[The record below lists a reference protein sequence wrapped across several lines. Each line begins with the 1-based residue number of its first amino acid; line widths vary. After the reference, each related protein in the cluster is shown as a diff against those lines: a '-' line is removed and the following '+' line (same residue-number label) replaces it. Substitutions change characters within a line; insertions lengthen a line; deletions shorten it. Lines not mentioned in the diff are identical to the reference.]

1 MFRSHAVPPLR
12 KRNSVFSRAKK
23 GYFSTFFRRWGRENA
38 LRAAIAQ
45 RGGWRRPIDVPG
57 AGRGA
62 AGASRGRAGAE
73 RRKSPFSVPLQPESN
88 CTVLYRVQRVQYST
102 VLYCTYRGKCH
113 STIKYW
119 VCFQNATK
127 WQNWSSS
134 APLNEAITTNNVIKL
149 YLIKRLSIKISATRT
164 NRPKM
169 DQKTPSEFMEN
180 LNPV

>member
-1 MFRSHAVPPLR
+1 MIPLSPARPRALVTKCVVPPCAKTVPTIFFYFGAR
-12 KRNSVFSRAKK
+12 SRNNYPQIVRDL
-23 GYFSTFFRRWGRENA
+23 GMVHIEPFFRYGRE
-38 LRAAIAQ
+38 RAA
-45 RGGWRRPIDVPG
+45 
-57 AGRGA
+57 A
-62 AGASRGRAGAE
+62 AT
-73 RRKSPFSVPLQPESN
+73 LTYYSN
-88 CTVLYRVQRVQYST
+88 NEG
-102 VLYCTYRGKCH
+102 CTYRGKCH

>member
-1 MFRSHAVPPLR
+1 MIPLSPARPRALVTKCVVPP
-12 KRNSVFSRAKK
+12 RAKTAPTIFF
-23 GYFSTFFRRWGRENA
+23 YFGARSRNNYLEIVRDLGMVHIEPFFRYGRE
-38 LRAAIAQ
+38 RAA
-45 RGGWRRPIDVPG
+45 
-57 AGRGA
+57 A
-62 AGASRGRAGAE
+62 AT
-73 RRKSPFSVPLQPESN
+73 LTYYSN
-88 CTVLYRVQRVQYST
+88 NEG
-102 VLYCTYRGKCH
+102 CTYRGKCH

-134 APLNEAITTNNVIKL
+134 APLNESITTNNVIKL

>member
-1 MFRSHAVPPLR
+1 MIPLSPARPRALVTKCVVPP
-12 KRNSVFSRAKK
+12 RAKTAPTIFF
-23 GYFSTFFRRWGRENA
+23 YFGARSRNNYLQIGRDLGMVRQGPFFRYGRE
-38 LRAAIAQ
+38 RAA
-45 RGGWRRPIDVPG
+45 
-57 AGRGA
+57 A
-62 AGASRGRAGAE
+62 AT
-73 RRKSPFSVPLQPESN
+73 L
-88 CTVLYRVQRVQYST
+88 THYST
-102 VLYCTYRGKCH
+102 LLYRGKCH

-149 YLIKRLSIKISATRT
+149 YLIKRLSIKISTTRT

>member
-1 MFRSHAVPPLR
+1 MTPILSPARPRALVTKCVVPP
-12 KRNSVFSRAKK
+12 RAKTVPTIFF
-23 GYFSTFFRRWGRENA
+23 YFGARSRNNYPQIVRDLGMVHIEPFFRYGRE
-38 LRAAIAQ
+38 RAA
-45 RGGWRRPIDVPG
+45 
-57 AGRGA
+57 A
-62 AGASRGRAGAE
+62 AT
-73 RRKSPFSVPLQPESN
+73 LTYYSN
-88 CTVLYRVQRVQYST
+88 NEG
-102 VLYCTYRGKCH
+102 CTYRGKCH